1 MTPSPVELLES
12 GRHSLAIVNN
22 GNTYVFDGR
31 GVADLFSIY
40 KETPGVLFG
49 ASLADKVVG
58 KGAAA
63 LMVLGGVVD
72 VYALVISEPA
82 LRFLQD
88 AGVDVRFD
96 KSVAMIINRSG
107 TGPCPLE

>member
-63 LMVLGGVVD
+63 LMV
-72 VYALVISEPA
+72 
-82 LRFLQD
+82 
-88 AGVDVRFD
+88 VRFSSAD
-96 KSVAMIINRSG
+96 LQFSILKWSSQDRF
-107 TGPCPLE
+107 

>member
-40 KETPGVLFG
+40 WATTL
-49 ASLADKVVG
+49 
-58 KGAAA
+58 
-63 LMVLGGVVD
+63 
-72 VYALVISEPA
+72 
-82 LRFLQD
+82 
-88 AGVDVRFD
+88 
-96 KSVAMIINRSG
+96 
-107 TGPCPLE
+107 